1 MHTQVSHN
9 HCQMLCGLKEYRFCK
24 RLMIVAITTCQGKIE
39 YHGKCDLDISVRYIM
54 IYTLSD
60 DSLYSINATSVDEL
74 SQIHHREE
82 WQGSKLQ

>member
-1 MHTQVSHN
+1 
-9 HCQMLCGLKEYRFCK
+9 
-24 RLMIVAITTCQGKIE
+24 MIVAITMCQGKIE
-39 YHGKCDLDISVRYIM
+39 YHEKCDLDISIRYIR
-54 IYTLSD
+54 YTPLSE